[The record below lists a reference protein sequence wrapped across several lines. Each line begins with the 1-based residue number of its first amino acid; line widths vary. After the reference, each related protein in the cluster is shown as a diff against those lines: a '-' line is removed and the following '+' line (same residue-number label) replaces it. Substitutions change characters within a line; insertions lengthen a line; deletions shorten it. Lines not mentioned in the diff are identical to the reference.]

1 MKKWMW
7 ICLVALTPLL
17 VLSLMYASGC
27 ADSKANANDNVIL
40 ALMQGQAQNGKDD
53 NARTLDLIKEGK
65 QTFRFDTFGDEKLW
79 GDTLKLHLAIEG
91 QKLGGVGD
99 GVSPKTALSVGL
111 KVDVDALPSDLV
123 AQLKQGKV
131 NLDDPATTL
140 ALLKLKAVV
149 GVTGFFNDDGSLK
162 SIGINCSLCHSTV
175 DNSFTDGIGHRLD
188 GWANHDLNVGAIIA
202 LSPDLSA
209 IVNQLKIV
217 DSSIEETAVRT
228 VLNGWGPG
236 KFDAELLLDGKAVRP
251 DGKPAAVLIPN
262 AFGLL
267 GYNLHTWTA
276 DWGGVPY
283 WNALVAVLE
292 MGGIGNF
299 HDPRLDDPQQ
309 FPDIAPRFPI
319 AVALKKGHVTVDPDT
334 DRVTKKL
341 PGLHLYQLSLLGPK
355 PVAGTHFNQDAADR
369 GDELFNGKAKCG
381 TCHVEPLWTEPG
393 WNAHKP
399 EDIGIDNF
407 QSERSPG
414 RAYKTM
420 NLAAVFIRELGINMK
435 QENKGR
441 FYHDGRF
448 QTLLDVV
455 NHYNSVLSLGLS
467 DAEKSDLVEYLKSLA
482 SAPLESEQTGTTS

>member
-1 MKKWMW
+1 MK
-7 ICLVALTPLL
+7 L
-17 VLSLMYASGC
+17 
-27 ADSKANANDNVIL
+27 
-40 ALMQGQAQNGKDD
+40 
-53 NARTLDLIKEGK
+53 
-65 QTFRFDTFGDEKLW
+65 
-79 GDTLKLHLAIEG
+79 
-91 QKLGGVGD
+91 
-99 GVSPKTALSVGL
+99 
-111 KVDVDALPSDLV
+111 
-123 AQLKQGKV
+123 GKV

-149 GVTGFFNDDGSLK
+149 GVTGFFKDDGSLK

-175 DNSFTDGIGHRLD
+175 DNSFTPGIGHRLD
-188 GWANHDLNVGAIIA
+188 GWANHDLNVGAIMA

-217 DSSIEETAVRT
+217 DSSIDEAAVRT

-341 PGLHLYQLSLLGPK
+341 PGLHLYQLSLLVPSRWRARISIRMRQTAETSCSTARQNAAPAMWSRSGQNRDGTPTNRRTSGSIISSPSARRAGP
-355 PVAGTHFNQDAADR
+355 
-369 GDELFNGKAKCG
+369 
-381 TCHVEPLWTEPG
+381 
-393 WNAHKP
+393 
-399 EDIGIDNF
+399 
-407 QSERSPG
+407 
-414 RAYKTM
+414 
-420 NLAAVFIRELGINMK
+420 
-435 QENKGR
+435 
-441 FYHDGRF
+441 
-448 QTLLDVV
+448 
-455 NHYNSVLSLGLS
+455 
-467 DAEKSDLVEYLKSLA
+467 
-482 SAPLESEQTGTTS
+482 TGP